1 MIVDE
6 LVTLLEF
13 DVKGKD
19 KAESFNI
26 VIQKIEDSAK
36 ALVLSLTAAITSVA
50 YFANRVSKEIADNYE
65 WAKSVGVAVDSY
77 QRFEH
82 AAEIVGGSLGD
93 IKGDLEGWVRTA
105 KASGMT
111 LEEVFLREAEAIEG
125 MTAEQSH

>member
-50 YFANRVSKEIADNYE
+50 YFANRVSKEITAGS
-65 WAKSVGVAVDSY
+65 KSST
-77 QRFEH
+77 
-82 AAEIVGGSLGD
+82 S
-93 IKGDLEGWVRTA
+93 
-105 KASGMT
+105 S
-111 LEEVFLREAEAIEG
+111 
-125 MTAEQSH
+125 